1 MSPNK
6 VIGFSEGVCVN
17 LDCEKMTEKLYL
29 CIELEHSIAL
39 MLSTPMPSHKLP
51 LKYSYNLLE
60 ACMTQQ
66 NFHLELCTSYY
77 STRVSVFTM
86 GIDPESRPCFHVFV
100 CSLPPSMVTTSLHYE
115 HSILSVCEI
124 CSTRGATPGNEC
136 FRIDFWTQKH
146 LKIKFRKSLCDK
158 IGKKEP

>member
-1 MSPNK
+1 
-6 VIGFSEGVCVN
+6 
-17 LDCEKMTEKLYL
+17 
-29 CIELEHSIAL
+29 
-39 MLSTPMPSHKLP
+39 MLSTPMPFHKLP

-60 ACMTQQ
+60 ACGTQQ

-136 FRIDFWTQKH
+136 FRMTFGPKNT
-146 LKIKFRKSLCDK
+146 LK
-158 IGKKEP
+158 